1 MIKFTIPLK
10 VNAEY
15 GLNKVYAG
23 VHWSKRKKQAEE
35 IHELVYHSMMQQ
47 NVPPVLFK
55 RPVRIDISYNSRMD
69 CDNHGY
75 LTKLIIDGMKGYLL
89 KDDSKKY
96 VKGVYQTYL
105 EGKKID
111 YGVLVEVWEV

>member
-1 MIKFTIPLK
+1 MIRFTIPLK

-35 IHELVYHSMMQQ
+35 IHELVYYSMMQQ
-47 NVPPVLFK
+47 NVPPVLYKKPVIIQFSFK
-55 RPVRIDISYNSRMD
+55 SNLDL
-69 CDNHGY
+69 DNHGY
-75 LTKLIIDGMKGYLL
+75 LIKMLIDGMKDYIL

-96 VKGVYQTYL
+96 VKEIRQKFWG
-105 EGKKID
+105 GD
-111 YGVLVEVWEV
+111 GVLIEIWEVEND

>member
-35 IHELVYHSMMQQ
+35 IHELVFYSMKEQKI
-47 NVPPVLFK
+47 PKKLYKKPVSITIYWDTRL
-55 RPVRIDISYNSRMD
+55 DL
-69 CDNHGY
+69 DNTAY
-75 LTKLIIDGMKGYLL
+75 MRKMIIDGL
-89 KDDSKKY
+89 KDYLIKDDDRRY
-96 VKGVYQTYL
+96 VKEL
-105 EGKKID
+105 IDRFNNENKIKI
-111 YGVLVEVWEV
+111 EVKEFNG